1 MPDRR
6 LRAVWDV
13 RVPVIRELA
22 GVHEYDGVVMDLSP
36 GGHRAA
42 LQRLGPASP
51 GERLADRHDESHL
64 LAAERGVHAEAEA
77 GTLQWNPLPHIQNLD
92 LSCYD
97 REYAPEPER
106 QRARGAHLAQWPG
119 AVDASLESL
128 RAIPAQAAAALAPAA
143 RGLAEGI
150 NGTTDVEV
158 AALRAHR
165 RLLARIQEAA
175 ASGNPDPSLG
185 ARALARL
192 LGDAESMPVDLGRLE
207 ERADRERDRLRSRL
221 NEACERLSPG
231 VTPARLVRELLRD
244 HPGEEAIYAAA
255 RETIDEAT
263 AFVVDNDLLPPP
275 GGVCEVG
282 PAPPSRRWAAAM
294 MYWTGPF
301 EDDAPARY
309 YVSPPDESWD
319 EEAKQE
325 WLAVFSAT
333 MGPAVTVHEVTPGHF
348 AHGRMLRHF
357 AQGDVRRSLFSEAF
371 GEGWAHYAEEL
382 MVDQGF
388 RADDPRFAIG
398 VYLEALVGV
407 TGLAAALG
415 IHQGTMTVDDA
426 TARFEADAF
435 LLGPAARGEA
445 TRATYDPTYGRY
457 TWGKLEIMSLRDRA
471 RAAWGKKFSLRRFH
485 EALLALG
492 APPLGTMGDAL
503 IPEPSPGPR

>member
-6 LRAVWDV
+6 LKAIWDV

-36 GGHRAA
+36 GGYQAA
-42 LQRLGPASP
+42 LKRLGPASP

-64 LAAERGVHAEAEA
+64 LAAERAVRAEAEA
-77 GTLQWNPLPHIQNLD
+77 GILQWNPLPHIENLD

-106 QRARGAHLAQWPG
+106 RRAREAHLAQWPE
-119 AVDASLESL
+119 AIDASLESL
-128 RAIPAQAAAALAPAA
+128 RAVPAPVANALAPAVM
-143 RGLAEGI
+143 GLAEGI
-150 NGTTDVEV
+150 SGATDGGV
-158 AALRAHR
+158 AALRAHG

-175 ASGNPDPSLG
+175 ASGDPDGSLG
-185 ARALARL
+185 AAILGRL

-207 ERADRERDRLRSRL
+207 ERADQERDRLRARL
-221 NEACERLSPG
+221 REGCERLSPE
-231 VTPARLVRELLRD
+231 VTPSRLIRELLRD
-244 HPGEEAIYAAA
+244 HPGEERIYAAA

-263 AFVVDNDLLPPP
+263 AFVVDHDLLPPP
-275 GGVCEVG
+275 GGTCEVG

-309 YVSPPDESWD
+309 YVTPPEESWD
-319 EEAKQE
+319 EEAKHE

-333 MGPAVTVHEVTPGHF
+333 MGPAITIHEVTPGHF
-348 AHGRMLRHF
+348 AHGRMLRRL
-357 AQGDVRRSLFSEAF
+357 ARGDVRRSLYSEAF
-371 GEGWAHYAEEL
+371 VEGWAHYAEEL
-382 MVDQGF
+382 MVEQGF

-398 VYLEALVGV
+398 VYLDSLVGV

-415 IHQGTMTVDDA
+415 IHRGTMPVDEA

-435 LLGPAARGEA
+435 LLGPAARSEA
-445 TRATYDPTYGRY
+445 TRALYDPTYGRY
-457 TWGKLEIMSLRDRA
+457 TWGKLEIMSLREQAQD
-471 RAAWGKKFSLRRFH
+471 AWGPGFSLRRFH

-503 IPEPSPGPR
+503 LT